1 MLAQLLSQNPLQ
13 NKCSV
18 ESTKLH
24 DKYISDDKHAILCD
38 YICVKKYVHKE
49 LYELLLQSYFCFHV
63 IVLFVFHFLGPDSL
77 AKGVFLAKIP

>member
-1 MLAQLLSQNPLQ
+1 MINTL
-13 NKCSV
+13 
-18 ESTKLH
+18 
-24 DKYISDDKHAILCD
+24 LCD
-38 YICVKKYVHKE
+38 YICVKIYVHKE